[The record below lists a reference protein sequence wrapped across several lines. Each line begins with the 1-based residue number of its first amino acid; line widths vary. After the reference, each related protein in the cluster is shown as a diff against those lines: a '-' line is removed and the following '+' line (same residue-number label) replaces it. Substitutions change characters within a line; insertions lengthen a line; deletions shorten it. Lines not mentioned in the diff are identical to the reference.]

1 MYSYISKRRIYLK
14 KRIFAKETY
23 MFKKR
28 GVNMDEVEVAWEAD
42 AAALG
47 YDTYVIVCQKKRTYL
62 PKRHTYLKRDV

>member
-1 MYSYISKRRIYLK
+1 
-14 KRIFAKETY
+14 